1 MALGYNDRQR
11 LLGLPEN
18 ENADMDNLVEAPE
31 FQQFQNA
38 QDSSEEMPVL
48 APPERQFAQ
57 STALENS
64 GSVAPI
70 NEESD
75 IPVQTRVPAAAD
87 VSAQIKTRS
96 DSSSQAQ
103 YNPQSGEAP
112 DLMTQYRKL
121 MDQRK
126 TELEGA
132 RKAEMLQNMLSG
144 INSNVGLIIGGN
156 AAKNSGAAVT
166 APKLGDLAKTDYA
179 GNVDQELKPEL
190 EGLMEQYKMLQQDKQ
205 AKANR
210 DIQEEQLKIAREGLN
225 VKGMMARAAADR
237 RAEER
242 SIQANRYED
251 DKNDRMV
258 AALSDRIN
266 KSGLSTLNDKIA
278 EIERQI
284 GMSLEEALAKD
295 IDLPGYGRLAS
306 LVPNEAPMLGD
317 DARSLRQTIQGILN
331 AQISEQ
337 YGATQAAGEIGRYS
351 QETGAGKLESDKTV
365 LRGLVNIKRGTQA
378 DLRGIY
384 GGYDPN
390 VIKTYSDRTGLKLN
404 EVAADTSNEVEKLVP
419 NENGVKQSAIF
430 DKNTKQ
436 FLRWK

>member
-87 VSAQIKTRS
+87 VSAQINTRS

-103 YNPQSGEAP
+103 YNPQTGEAP
-112 DLMTQYRKL
+112 DLMDQYRKL

-190 EGLMEQYKMLQQDKQ
+190 EGLMEQYKMLQQDRQ

-225 VKGMMARAAADR
+225 ARGLMAQAAADK
-237 RAEER
+237 RAEDR
-242 SIQANRYED
+242 NYRYSEADEKKFKAMSD
-251 DKNDRMV
+251 D
-258 AALSDRIN
+258 LG
-266 KSGLSTLNDKIA
+266 KSGLPNLYGSIN
-278 EIERQI
+278 EIEDEL
-284 GMSLEEALAKD
+284 GMTIEEALKKKPD
-295 IDLPGYGRLAS
+295 IPGYGVLGGLPKDFLIGEKGRKFRQ
-306 LVPNEAPMLGD
+306 LV
-317 DARSLRQTIQGILN
+317 QGLQN
-331 AQISEQ
+331 LQISKQ
-337 YGATQAAGEIGRYS
+337 YGATQAAGEIARFNR
-351 QETGAGKLESDKTV
+351 EFGAGNFETEQALLNGLSNLKRKYNEDLTNIRSGYNPELVSRFEERNKLRLFPGDEAASEGGKKLSSQDQQALDWAQANSSDP
-365 LRGLVNIKRGTQA
+365 RAAQIFKRLG
-378 DLRGIY
+378 R
-384 GGYDPN
+384 
-390 VIKTYSDRTGLKLN
+390 
-404 EVAADTSNEVEKLVP
+404 
-419 NENGVKQSAIF
+419 
-430 DKNTKQ
+430 
-436 FLRWK
+436 